1 MELKITKERVLAAAK
16 ECSNAGQVLKKLFPE
31 VFEDDIPKID
41 WGKLTTSLYDNVV
54 CIGNHFV
61 EERFR
66 MNCIIMGK
74 DFEMV
79 EIPEEWRKYPKEMTG
94 YYVRKKS

>member
-1 MELKITKERVLAAAK
+1 
-16 ECSNAGQVLKKLFPE
+16 
-31 VFEDDIPKID
+31 
-41 WGKLTTSLYDNVV
+41 
-54 CIGNHFV
+54 
-61 EERFR
+61 
-66 MNCIIMGK
+66 MGK

>member
-41 WGKLTTSLYDNVV
+41 WGKLTTSFGDNVV
-54 CIGNHFV
+54 CIGKHWV
-61 EERFR
+61 DECIR
-66 MNCIIMGK
+66 MNCIIVKEGY
-74 DFEMV
+74 ELV
-79 EIPEEWRKYPKEMTG
+79 EIPEEW
-94 YYVRKKS
+94 